1 MYVVVYIVKIVS
13 ITNYGTTSM
22 RGADITQ
29 SSMFSYR
36 TLEERIPKKHPLRQ
50 LRMVVDGLLATM
62 NEELDAVYATT
73 GRDSIPPERLLRASL
88 IQTLHSIRSER
99 ALIDHID
106 YNLLY
111 RWFVG
116 LGMDEKVWH
125 HSTFSANRD
134 RLLGEGIARLFFD
147 KVLHLAEWKG
157 LLSNEHFTVDGT
169 LIEAWASM
177 KSFVAK
183 DGSSKPPEDG
193 GRNPTVDFKGEKRS
207 NETHA
212 STTDPDARLY
222 KKAEGEKSRLGYLG
236 HALMENRNGLVVD
249 VETTHATGTAER
261 EAAKVM
267 AARTVTKAGATLGA
281 DKGYDVPEFVEA
293 IREQG
298 VTPHVAQKKKG
309 SAIDRRTTRHAGYA
323 VSLKIRKRVEEVFG
337 WSKTVG
343 PLRKAR
349 FVGLAKVKAQTLFT
363 FAAYNLTRMATILG
377 WRLSTA

>member
-1 MYVVVYIVKIVS
+1 
-13 ITNYGTTSM
+13 M

-29 SSMFSYR
+29 ASIFSYR
-36 TLEERIPKKHPLRQ
+36 TLEERIPKKHPLRK
-50 LRMVVDGLLATM
+50 LRLVVDSLLASM
-62 NEELDAVYATT
+62 NKELDAIYART

-99 ALIDHID
+99 ALVDHLE

-134 RLLGEGIARLFFD
+134 RLLNERVARLFFN
-147 KVLHLAEWKG
+147 KVLRLAEWKG
-157 LLSNEHFTVDGT
+157 LVSNEHFTVDGT

-183 DGSSKPPEDG
+183 DGGGKPPEDG
-193 GRNPTVDFKGEKRS
+193 GSNPTVDFKGEKRS
-207 NETHA
+207 NDTHA
-212 STTDPDARLY
+212 STTDPEARLY
-222 KKAEGEKSRLGYLG
+222 KKAEGDKSHLAYLG

-249 VETTHATGTAER
+249 AETTQATGTAER

-267 AARTVTKAGATLGA
+267 VARTVTQSEATLGA
-281 DKGYDVPEFVEA
+281 DKNYDTQDFVKTM
-293 IREQG
+293 RGRG
-298 VTPHVAQKKKG
+298 VTPHVARKNKG
-309 SAIDRRTTRHAGYA
+309 SAIDKRTTRHAGYG

-363 FAAYNLTRMATILG
+363 FAAYNLTRMATIFG

>member
-1 MYVVVYIVKIVS
+1 
-13 ITNYGTTSM
+13 M
-22 RGADITQ
+22 RSADVTQ
-29 SSMFSYR
+29 SAIFSYR
-36 TLEERIPKKHPLRQ
+36 TLEQRIPPGHPLRK
-50 LRMVVDGLLATM
+50 LRKLVDDLLMTLHDDFAA
-62 NEELDAVYATT
+62 LYAKT
-73 GRDSIPPERLLRASL
+73 GRPSIPPERLLRASL
-88 IQTLHSIRSER
+88 IQTLYSIRSER
-99 ALIDHID
+99 QLVQHID

-116 LGMDEKVWH
+116 LDMDDAVWD
-125 HSTFSANRD
+125 HSTFTKNRD
-134 RLLGEGIARLFFD
+134 RLLNETVARAFFA
-147 KVLHLAEWKG
+147 KVLGWARWQDLV
-157 LLSNEHFTVDGT
+157 SSDHFSVDGT

-212 STTDPDARLY
+212 STTDPEARLY

-267 AARTVTKAGATLGA
+267 LARTVTKAGATLGA
-281 DKGYDVPEFVEA
+281 DKGYDVAEFVEA

-363 FAAYNLTRMATILG
+363 FAAYNLTRMATISG